1 MLPKKEPWLGG
12 RASQTGTSIMKDMY
26 NKTDEEKI
34 IEVLERGV
42 ANIIPGKEQL
52 ETLLRSGKKLNVY
65 LGIDPTSTRIHLGNA
80 VPLRR
85 LQLFVEL
92 GHNVTFLIG
101 DFTALIGD
109 TSDKDTE
116 RPVLTYEQIE
126 ENFKTYREQAEKF
139 LDFSKVTLVHNS
151 DWLQGINFP
160 GVVKLL
166 RHFTLN
172 DFISR
177 ELIKKRLTDG
187 KSVSLPEVLYP
198 VMQGYDSWHLDTDIQ
213 LGGTDQVFNM
223 QAGRTLQKNLR
234 QKESFIIENE
244 FLPGT
249 DGRKMSKSWG
259 NGIYLIDKPE
269 DIYGKVMSISD
280 DVIVDYF
287 TLATSLPMR
296 QISEHSERLVKKEN
310 PMIIKKELAKV
321 IVTELLGEEAAKTAE
336 EHFSATVVNK
346 TPAEDTAVVK
356 LTNLKLLMDGLVG
369 FSLENNLVESKSEF
383 RRLLEQ
389 GGIYLNETR
398 VEKDATEFIL
408 NQGEN
413 VVRLGKRKY
422 LKLVV

>member
-1 MLPKKEPWLGG
+1 MLG
-12 RASQTGTSIMKDMY
+12 MY

-34 IEVLERGV
+34 LEILERGV
-42 ANIIPGKEQL
+42 ANIIPGREAL
-52 ETLLRSGKKLNVY
+52 GILLRSGKKLNVY
-65 LGIDPTSTRIHLGNA
+65 HGIDPTSTRIHLGNA

-109 TSDKDTE
+109 TSDKESE

-126 ENFKTYREQAEKF
+126 ENFKTYKEQAEKF

-151 DWLQGINFP
+151 DWLQSVNFP

-166 RHFTLN
+166 RHFSLN

-177 ELIKKRLTDG
+177 ELIKKRLTEG
-187 KSVSLPEVLYP
+187 KSVSLPEVIYP
-198 VMQGYDSWHLDTDIQ
+198 VMQGYDSWHLNTDVQI
-213 LGGTDQVFNM
+213 GGTDQVFNM

-234 QKESFIIENE
+234 QKESFIVENE

-249 DGRKMSKSWG
+249 DGRKMSKTWG
-259 NGIYLIDKPE
+259 NGINLIDKPE

-280 DVIVDYF
+280 DVIMAYF
-287 TLATSLPMR
+287 ILATSLPMR
-296 QISEHSERLVKKEN
+296 RVGEFSERLAKKEH
-310 PMIIKKELAKV
+310 PMGIKKELAKI

-356 LTNLKLLMDGLVG
+356 LTNPKLLMDELVG
-369 FSLENNLVESKSEF
+369 FTLENNLVESKSEF

-389 GGIYLNETR
+389 GGIYLNDAR
-398 VEKDATEFIL
+398 VEKGATEFGL
-408 NQGEN
+408 KPGEN

-422 LKLVV
+422 LKLVI